1 MKKTRAPFFAGT
13 SGLVVAF
20 PQRDFPPEHS
30 NKSRLAYYALQ
41 LNSIEI
47 NSSFYKL
54 PRAATIMNW
63 AEMVPHNF
71 RFTFKLWKE
80 ITHQKQLIFSPDA
93 IVKFFEVIDHV
104 NDKKGCVLVQFP
116 PSVKIDLLIQFKQ
129 LLIAINET
137 NKGWKIAVEFRHSSW
152 YREDVYEL
160 LSRSG
165 AGLVYH
171 DKTGSA
177 TPLIEPTGDFVYQRF
192 HGPGGDY
199 KGSYDDGFLY
209 EYSLYIQEWR
219 ESGKSTFVYFNNTA
233 GDALKNLNLLLRYVD
248 L

>member
-1 MKKTRAPFFAGT
+1 MHSAWTALRSTVPFT
-13 SGLVVAF
+13 SYPG
-20 PQRDFPPEHS
+20 
-30 NKSRLAYYALQ
+30 
-41 LNSIEI
+41 
-47 NSSFYKL
+47 
-54 PRAATIMNW
+54 AATVANW
-63 AEMVPHNF
+63 TTMVPADF

-80 ITHQKQLIFSPDA
+80 ITHQKQLVFNPDA
-93 IVKFFEVIDHV
+93 VEKFFMVIDHIG
-104 NDKKGCVLVQFP
+104 DKKGCVLVQFP
-116 PSVKIDLLIQFKQ
+116 PSVKVDLVPQFES
-129 LLIAINET
+129 LLSAITEM

-152 YREDVYEL
+152 YREDVYQL
-160 LSRSG
+160 LSNYG

-171 DKTGSA
+171 DKTGSS

-219 ESGKSTFVYFNNTA
+219 EDKTVYVYFNNTA

-248 L
+248 S